1 MQAGS
6 VNDLIM
12 AWWRKINGVS
22 SESLENAT
30 SDLTYAAEGKR
41 THGDRWSCLASFRL
55 IMQSGNTK
63 KDKWFGVGWNTS
75 YSDAHSFFVIS
86 PPFDSSHGW
95 YKSQSLELMPAFL
108 LIETVD
114 AHTTFKRHLFFFCQN
129 VNFSLYFIKLTVQG
143 EDIED

>member
-1 MQAGS
+1 MRLQAGS

-22 SESLENAT
+22 SEWLENAT

-75 YSDAHSFFVIS
+75 YSDSHAHSFFV
-86 PPFDSSHGW
+86 DSSHGW
-95 YKSQSLELMPAFL
+95 YKSQSLELMRAFL

-114 AHTTFKRHLFFFCQN
+114 AHTTFKRHLFFFQN
-129 VNFSLYFIKLTVQG
+129 VNSSLYFIKLTAYG